1 MKSALCICLLTL
13 VVGRCVAEVATPGL
27 SLDVGLT
34 KGEEKAL
41 LDEHNALRAKQARGE
56 VPGQPAAAD
65 MTRLVS
71 EAR

>member
-1 MKSALCICLLTL
+1 MQSVLCLVLLGL
-13 VVGRCVAEVATPGL
+13 VVGRSVAEVAITGL

-34 KGEEKAL
+34 AAEKKAL
-41 LDEHNALRAKQARGE
+41 LDEHNLLRAKQARGE

-71 EAR
+71 C

>member
-1 MKSALCICLLTL
+1 MKFGLCLALLALLVEHVL
-13 VVGRCVAEVATPGL
+13 AEVATPGL

-34 KGEEKAL
+34 AAEKKAL

-71 EAR
+71 VQ